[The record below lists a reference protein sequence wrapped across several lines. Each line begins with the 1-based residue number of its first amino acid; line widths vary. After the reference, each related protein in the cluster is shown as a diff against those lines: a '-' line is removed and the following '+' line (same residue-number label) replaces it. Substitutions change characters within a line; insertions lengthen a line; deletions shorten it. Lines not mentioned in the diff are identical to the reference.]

1 VTSRVGVLIAGTL
14 GFWAVA
20 FLPARFLFGETGVVY
35 SLVALLLCLVPAT
48 LTMLWAHYRPVSTPQ
63 QQVLLVFGG
72 TGLRLGFVL
81 GGGLVLSAL
90 WPYFRVPPFWI
101 WLLLFY
107 MFTLTL
113 EVLLLS
119 KKQPAVKAE

>member
-1 VTSRVGVLIAGTL
+1 MTSRVGVLIASTM

-20 FLPARFLFGETGVVY
+20 FLPARIFFGETGVIY
-35 SLVALLLCLVPAT
+35 SLVALVLCLVPAT

-63 QQVLLVFGG
+63 QQLLLVFGG

-81 GGGLVLSAL
+81 GGGLVLSAVG
-90 WPYFRVPPFWI
+90 PYFREPAFWI

-113 EVLLLS
+113 EVHLLG